1 MSDPIHHQSHPIIN
15 QRRSRSPSRSL
26 VLAMADCKGMYSFIL
41 LALISFT
48 NAQSQSC
55 PPITISD
62 LGSTTSF
69 SSDGLVAEGI
79 VPPGEAVVSIPVRV
93 MNHTIVCDASGNRRD
108 TSSYVSV
115 VVQYQCDYS
124 STNPTLTVCNGNTI
138 VIRQYQFQCID
149 RSGQLVWAASVSGS
163 TFFVQTLNPTATL
176 STPLAN
182 QCRRCIDDQQSPS
195 NTNIDDTTHCD
206 REFKSVII
214 FASYLCH
221 FLIITSSN
229 HSMCITM

>member
-1 MSDPIHHQSHPIIN
+1 
-15 QRRSRSPSRSL
+15 
-26 VLAMADCKGMYSFIL
+26 MYSFVL

-79 VPPGEAVVSIPVRV
+79 VPQGESVPSIPVRI
-93 MNHTIVCDASGNRRD
+93 MNYTIVCDASGNRRD

-115 VVQYQCDYS
+115 VVQCQCDYS
-124 STNPTLTVCNGNTI
+124 STNPTLTDCDGSTI
-138 VIRQYQFQCID
+138 VTRQYQFQCIE
-149 RSGQLVWAASVSGS
+149 RNGGIVWAAVVGGN
-163 TFFVQTLNPTATL
+163 TFFVQTLDPTATL

-182 QCRRCIDDQQSPS
+182 QCRRCIDDQQSS
-195 NTNIDDTTHCD
+195 STSVDDTTHCN

-214 FASYLCH
+214 FASYLGH
-221 FLIITSSN
+221 FLIIMSSN
-229 HSMCITM
+229 RSMWNRM